1 MKFISFGKINK
12 KIYLYI
18 LISII
23 VEVGLASINIYF
35 ENNKDE
41 VIENIFLKNIISFS
55 FFLFFIIPYIWPKI
69 FSSQEKQKYKS
80 YNNNKI
86 RYNYQTPPKLIKIKT
101 LIISILWITL
111 YFIVSSSFGLIYGNY
126 PQFLKFGSNE
136 CYSVIDIL
144 YLYLYFRFRRKIL
157 FYKHLILSIIFI
169 FLMEL
174 TRYVDKLLIVI
185 LLKNEKFELPTDFLS
200 LVPLLLFPLVDAIQ
214 YYKLKYFMQ
223 YYYYSL
229 PFIGLLVGII
239 FTIFSTVLY
248 SIFTNLDI
256 DKNNFFNLFST
267 TTKRIENLSWI
278 SILIYIIQSLLY
290 CFCFVARLLI
300 MNDFNVF
307 HLIIPF
313 SINSLIN
320 SIFNIWKEFSINEL
334 IIIIITFLIEIISTF
349 ILLEIIELNFCGL
362 NNNLRKNI
370 IKRATKEK
378 GLIYEINRRDNSLDS
393 SESDLVI
400 DSKIISDNSS
410 EYD

>member
-111 YFIVSSSFGLIYGNY
+111 YFVVSSSFGLIYGNY

-157 FYKHLILSIIFI
+157 FYKYLILSIIFI
-169 FLMEL
+169 FLL
-174 TRYVDKLLIVI
+174 
-185 LLKNEKFELPTDFLS
+185 
-200 LVPLLLFPLVDAIQ
+200 
-214 YYKLKYFMQ
+214 
-223 YYYYSL
+223 
-229 PFIGLLVGII
+229 
-239 FTIFSTVLY
+239 
-248 SIFTNLDI
+248 
-256 DKNNFFNLFST
+256 
-267 TTKRIENLSWI
+267 
-278 SILIYIIQSLLY
+278 
-290 CFCFVARLLI
+290 
-300 MNDFNVF
+300 
-307 HLIIPF
+307 
-313 SINSLIN
+313 
-320 SIFNIWKEFSINEL
+320 
-334 IIIIITFLIEIISTF
+334 
-349 ILLEIIELNFCGL
+349 
-362 NNNLRKNI
+362 
-370 IKRATKEK
+370 
-378 GLIYEINRRDNSLDS
+378 
-393 SESDLVI
+393 
-400 DSKIISDNSS
+400 
-410 EYD
+410 

>member
-1 MKFISFGKINK
+1 M
-12 KIYLYI
+12 
-18 LISII
+18 
-23 VEVGLASINIYF
+23 
-35 ENNKDE
+35 
-41 VIENIFLKNIISFS
+41 
-55 FFLFFIIPYIWPKI
+55 
-69 FSSQEKQKYKS
+69 
-80 YNNNKI
+80 
-86 RYNYQTPPKLIKIKT
+86 
-101 LIISILWITL
+101 
-111 YFIVSSSFGLIYGNY
+111 
-126 PQFLKFGSNE
+126 
-136 CYSVIDIL
+136 
-144 YLYLYFRFRRKIL
+144 
-157 FYKHLILSIIFI
+157 
-169 FLMEL
+169 
-174 TRYVDKLLIVI
+174 DKLLIVI

-239 FTIFSTVLY
+239 FTILSTVLY

-290 CFCFVARLLI
+290 CFCFIARLLI
-300 MNDFNVF
+300 INDFNVF
-307 HLIIPF
+307 YLIIPF
-313 SINSLIN
+313 SINTLIN
-320 SIFNIWKEFSINEL
+320 SIFDIWKKFNIYEL